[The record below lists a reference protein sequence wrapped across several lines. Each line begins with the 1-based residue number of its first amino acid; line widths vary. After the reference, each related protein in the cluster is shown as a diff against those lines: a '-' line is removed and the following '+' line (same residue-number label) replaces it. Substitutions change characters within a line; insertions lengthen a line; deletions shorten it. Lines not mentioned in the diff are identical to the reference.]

1 MGAKCG
7 EKFTV
12 LAEEDDKVWAAR
24 EGGGEGW
31 MLKSQLVKKL
41 PPWKL
46 KGKPSKEPGSGDGQE
61 VLVLLMDGFWACACD
76 DSSGLV
82 GLEPPLRGLRLQGSA
97 ERAAENFNAHGDHSE
112 SLLGLGCFFDRTS
125 LFVETADQQ
134 LVPVVEQLFLSEV
147 SCHPIHS
154 DLLPDMAVIAVVPP
168 VTGQGI
174 QGTSMCGCE
183 AEDRE
188 GWFILIQGLSTAY
201 DIMDVLSLRGCIRH
215 DIENSYSLPADD
227 SGIIGEGAY
236 ATVYHSQGRDK
247 RPVAVKKMNCQSD
260 FESIARE
267 VSTLVEVQGPH
278 IIGFRAIFWQQE
290 VERLQVSMV
299 FELASGDLLFKV
311 LQDGPMDEPSARTL
325 FVSILHGLKRI
336 HDHGIVHR
344 DIKTENILLQGDVP
358 MVADF
363 GLACKATDE
372 QQMSRRCGSA
382 GFVAPEVCLGSAY
395 DTRPEH
401 AVAGGGIFTEKYR
414 VCVFHPVLGPRNEFV
429 ALTPHLK
436 DYKVDTFGA
445 GVILYF
451 ILSKELPFSSP
462 DRDSAAI
469 MRKTV
474 KCNLHLQLVLTLGFR
489 RIVME
494 GGPFMT
500 FILRLICKSQEERLS
515 ADGALAHSWVVG
527 KTAGGKKKELAEG
540 DGAALGVAPP
550 PQPRD

>member
-1 MGAKCG
+1 
-7 EKFTV
+7 
-12 LAEEDDKVWAAR
+12 
-24 EGGGEGW
+24 
-31 MLKSQLVKKL
+31 
-41 PPWKL
+41 
-46 KGKPSKEPGSGDGQE
+46 
-61 VLVLLMDGFWACACD
+61 
-76 DSSGLV
+76 
-82 GLEPPLRGLRLQGSA
+82 
-97 ERAAENFNAHGDHSE
+97 
-112 SLLGLGCFFDRTS
+112 
-125 LFVETADQQ
+125 
-134 LVPVVEQLFLSEV
+134 
-147 SCHPIHS
+147 
-154 DLLPDMAVIAVVPP
+154 
-168 VTGQGI
+168 
-174 QGTSMCGCE
+174 MCGCE

-395 DTRPEH
+395 D
-401 AVAGGGIFTEKYR
+401 
-414 VCVFHPVLGPRNEFV
+414 
-429 ALTPHLK
+429 
-436 DYKVDTFGA
+436 YKVDTFGA

-474 KCNLHLQLVLTLGFR
+474 KCNLHLQR
-489 RIVME
+489 P
-494 GGPFMT
+494 PFSEMT
-500 FILRLICKSQEERLS
+500 SRTRNMLRQLICKSQEERLS